1 MSSAVAQQLFLM
13 IAEAVFV
20 GGLLVTCFRLRR
32 TFGLALVYIVFGVI
46 FQYSALLAGS
56 LYIPLAPWLVVSPG
70 SVVLFP
76 SILFLVLFV
85 YLSDDAVEARKL
97 IYGVAGANIVFMPL
111 SLLLAQ
117 QVASPAVINPYHLA
131 PDLFSLQPRIVISSA
146 VVLFLDTLL
155 VCLLYELVSRWTRSL
170 FLRVFISLTATLYF
184 DSAAFVT
191 AAFAGNPG
199 YLDIMLSQLAGK
211 TVAALIYSAVFATY
225 LRYFN
230 VSESVVVGDG
240 RALGEMFRVL
250 TYRQRYEQLQKTA
263 VRDPL
268 TNVYNRGFFD
278 EALDKYVS
286 MATRS
291 GRSICMIMIDVDFF
305 KRVNDTY
312 GHAEGDRVLQLV
324 AGAIV
329 GALRVSDYVCRYGG
343 EEFAVLLPQTELEQA
358 VVLAQR
364 IVTEVPR
371 ALSTGWQGAEKMPI
385 TVTAGV
391 AAFPVEATGGIEL
404 LKIADRR
411 MYAGKEAGRNRVR
424 ANDGIP
430 VGA

>member
-13 IAEAVFV
+13 IAEGVFV

-56 LYIPLAPWLVVSPG
+56 LYIPLASWLVVSPG

-117 QVASPAVINPYHLA
+117 QVASPAVINPYHLM

-146 VVLFLDTLL
+146 IVLFLDTLL

-184 DSAAFVT
+184 DSGAFVT
-191 AAFAGNPG
+191 AAFLGNPA
-199 YLDIMLSQLAGK
+199 YVDILISQLAGK
-211 TVAALIYSAVFATY
+211 TVAALVYSAVFATY

-278 EALDKYVS
+278 EALDKYVA

-291 GRSICMIMIDVDFF
+291 GRPICMIMIDVDFF

-312 GHAEGDRVLQLV
+312 GHAEGDLVLQLV

-329 GALRVSDYVCRYGG
+329 SALRVSDYVCRYGG
-343 EEFAVLLPQTELEQA
+343 EEFAVLLPQTELDQA
-358 VVLAQR
+358 AVLGQR
-364 IVTEVPR
+364 IVSEV
-371 ALSTGWQGAEKMPI
+371 I

-391 AAFPVEATGGIEL
+391 SAYPAEATGGIDL

-411 MYAGKEAGRNRVR
+411 MYAGKEAGRNRVV
-424 ANDGIP
+424 ASDSIP
-430 VGA
+430 IGV